1 MNNST
6 AVDIAYLDIQ
16 LKRLVASLDSLEG
29 DIKYL
34 SGVLSRLEGKGSAC
48 RHEIRIIKSRLG
60 VIEAE
65 VSS

>member
-16 LKRLVASLDSLEG
+16 LKRLVTSLDSLEG

-34 SGVLSRLEGKGSAC
+34 SGVFARLEGKCSAC
-48 RHEIRIIKSRLG
+48 RHEIRTIKSRLG

>member
-16 LKRLVASLDSLEG
+16 LKRLVSSLDSLEG
-29 DIKYL
+29 DVKYL
-34 SGVLSRLEGKGSAC
+34 SGVLARLEGKCSAS
-48 RHEIRIIKSRLG
+48 RHEIRVIKSRLG